1 MLELRSEQK
10 LTQQELAAR
19 TGINRSDISKIVNGN
34 ANPSLKTM
42 KRLAAAMGK
51 RVHISLAATLSGD
64 PTARVTPRYCSNLSE
79 SSGRANPAILGTLPT
94 GAEGP

>member
-10 LTQQELAAR
+10 LTQQELAAH
-19 TGINRSDISKIVNGN
+19 TGINRSDISKIENGN

-51 RVHISLAATLSGD
+51 RVHISF
-64 PTARVTPRYCSNLSE
+64 V
-79 SSGRANPAILGTLPT
+79 
-94 GAEGP
+94 

>member
-10 LTQQELAAR
+10 LTQQELADR
-19 TGINRSDISKIVNGN
+19 TGINRSYISKIENGK

-51 RVHISLAATLSGD
+51 RVHISF
-64 PTARVTPRYCSNLSE
+64 V
-79 SSGRANPAILGTLPT
+79 
-94 GAEGP
+94 